1 MGDTST
7 RRGELARRGEICPDL
22 EDRYQEEVDLL
33 VKEIIISL
41 VENQVEIIIS
51 LVENQVEIIGFEMK
65 MYVCDPLELLVQV
78 PVGGVA

>member
-41 VENQVEIIIS
+41 VENQVEIID
-51 LVENQVEIIGFEMK
+51 FEMK

>member
-41 VENQVEIIIS
+41 VENQVEII
-51 LVENQVEIIGFEMK
+51 GFEMK